1 MQAGK
6 SEVTAEQLKTSLR
19 AYCFIENRWFSDEE
33 SLPLR
38 AEVGRAWSGLFTD
51 SVKAVLGVKARVSHS
66 GQLLSVYP
74 LPFAAGITN
83 YPPVSQELAEKYG
96 YVVVYGG
103 DGAVGI
109 QLYFV
114 ERSALA
120 LNEAL
125 SKFDRISN
133 LKI

>member
-1 MQAGK
+1 MQTEK
-6 SEVTAEQLKTSLR
+6 PEVTAEQLKNTVR
-19 AYCFIENRWFSDEE
+19 AYCFIEDRWFSDEE

-51 SVKAVLGVKARVSHS
+51 SIKTVLGVKARASHC
-66 GQLLSVYP
+66 GHLLSVYQ

-83 YPPVSQELAEKYG
+83 YPAISQGLAAKYG

-103 DGAVGI
+103 DGAVGV

-114 ERSALA
+114 ERSALS

-125 SKFDRISN
+125 SRFDRISN
-133 LKI
+133 LKN

>member
-1 MQAGK
+1 MQTEK
-6 SEVTAEQLKTSLR
+6 PEVTAEQLKNTVR
-19 AYCFIENRWFSDEE
+19 AYCFIEDRWFSDEE

-51 SVKAVLGVKARVSHS
+51 SIKAVLGVKARVSYF
-66 GQLLSVYP
+66 GQFVSVYQ

-83 YPPVSQELAEKYG
+83 YPAISQELAAKYG

-103 DGAVGI
+103 DGAVGV

-114 ERSALA
+114 ERSALS

-125 SKFDRISN
+125 SRFDRISN
-133 LKI
+133 LKS